1 MSECYEHLL
10 GRGGGERWEWRRW
23 AEGMAESGGGV
34 KICIKKVTWAPQNDS
49 GQCGTAAKNGLWPAK
64 SSTVYGK
71 IRVAIYCQNLLKTFV
86 LHKQYDITYRFVG

>member
-34 KICIKKVTWAPQNDS
+34 KICIKKVTWAPQNGS
-49 GQCGTAAKNGLWPAK
+49 GQCGTAAKNGKIFYSLWENP
-64 SSTVYGK
+64 SGH
-71 IRVAIYCQNLLKTFV
+71 LLSKPSENICFT
-86 LHKQYDITYRFVG
+86 